1 MPVCCFWLPGDAH
14 LGTTS
19 DMPLAKAAPGSPQR
33 PRTTLRG
40 MNGITWQ
47 RRPDL
52 VGTTVLVGLS
62 GWSDAAEA
70 ASGAARYLLD
80 TAESVDLLAYIDDE
94 AFFDYSRTRPAI
106 DIEGGITRD
115 LTWPAIRISHV
126 RLPASRDLVLVEG
139 PEPEFRWPTI
149 TRTLVE
155 AFRAVDASRVIVLG
169 SFIGSVPHT
178 RPVPVFAVAGNEQL
192 LTEHSLVGAQY
203 EGPTGIVGALH
214 HACTMAGLPTI
225 GLWTAIPHYT
235 AANPNP
241 RAMLTHLGLAARIA
255 RLDLDLEPLEGQ
267 AAEYSRQVD
276 LAVAAS
282 EELADFVAELEEESD
297 QTAAAPPGE
306 RLIQEIE
313 RFLRH
318 PES

>member
-1 MPVCCFWLPGDAH
+1 
-14 LGTTS
+14 
-19 DMPLAKAAPGSPQR
+19 
-33 PRTTLRG
+33 

-52 VGTTVLVGLS
+52 TDTTVLVGLS
-62 GWSDAAEA
+62 GWSDAADA

-80 TAESVDLLAYIDDE
+80 TAESIDLLAYVGDE
-94 AFFDYSRTRPAI
+94 TFFDYSRTRPVI
-106 DIEGGITRD
+106 DIEDGITKD

-126 RLPASRDLVLVEG
+126 RLPDSGELVVVEG

-155 AFRAVDASRVIVLG
+155 AFRTLDASGVILLG

-192 LTEHSLVGAQY
+192 LTEYALVGAEY

-241 RAMLTHLGLAARIA
+241 RAMLTHLGLAARITG
-255 RLDLDLEPLEGQ
+255 LDLDLEPLAAQ
-267 AAEYSRQVD
+267 AAEYSRHVD

-282 EELADFVAELEEESD
+282 EELAGFVAELEEESD
-297 QTAAAPPGE
+297 QNATAIPGE
-306 RLIQEIE
+306 RLIEEIE